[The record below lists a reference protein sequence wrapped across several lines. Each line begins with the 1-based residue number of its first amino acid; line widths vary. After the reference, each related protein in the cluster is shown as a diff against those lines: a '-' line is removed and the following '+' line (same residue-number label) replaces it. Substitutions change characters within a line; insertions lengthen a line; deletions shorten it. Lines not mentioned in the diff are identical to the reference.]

1 VTSAPL
7 CAGVLVKY
15 ATVKMSFKVR
25 RTVRRMTEEGKQ
37 SGKSQR
43 NRRKTLTGSSV
54 MDGWQ
59 KLELCVQRGLFED
72 IAEYRGAHPRKED
85 EMHFCF
91 PFLSRNGRCIDF
103 EGNIKVSLVH
113 LAILEKKPEVLVA
126 ILEGMEIEVLKKAV
140 TTNIVIIEQER
151 VVPVKRP
158 TGEATKRM
166 FTVVGKLGASLK
178 VVSSSQTEVDWR
190 LTYEWNALHLAVKH
204 DVECLKVL
212 LYTLEENLS
221 QEELETILNTV
232 DSKRRSILHL
242 AAMDKVS
249 STPTKLLL
257 DCGIKV
263 DDFDEYLVTPL
274 HCAAK
279 FGVVDTVREL
289 LDHEADRNQSQK
301 DVSERSVMHYANS
314 AQMVKFFLERDYEP
328 TLDILKHQT
337 MQSPENVKVI
347 LDTCVHL
354 NDRENLLVL
363 DLSLGME
370 HDRTGDTSIDGE
382 SHFLRNFVTEGN
394 LLQAPII
401 ESMLKMKWQAVKRV
415 LFFDLIIYMI
425 FIIGMTVVICYS
437 TLPEP
442 DKKTK
447 LEKSELELVDL
458 VVRNYREEL
467 QRRGFLMTKDLSN
480 ITLVRQDNNTK
491 YVPYAN
497 TAFDPHF
504 QDLSKEKVFLP
515 YFGFLGIF
523 GITVLCFIMFIIR
536 EMLELIADGPR
547 RYFSCVENVFQVFII
562 CLTFICMVF
571 LDDYIHHR
579 HAYELLQVMTVFFG
593 WLGLTSQLAKFPA
606 VGIYIHM
613 SWRVFRQL
621 VLSLLVFMTI
631 ILAFSF
637 SFHLALRKHPVFDNA
652 FTSFMKTINMM
663 VGEYNFDY
671 NFTFESVQTVGG
683 SNGIVQIL
691 LIFFIFLV
699 SITIANLIIA
709 IIIANI
715 NKMVEEA
722 EAYQLQKT
730 VAQLSSVHNVK
741 QALIQ
746 CLPFFRSIF
755 SATLYDYL
763 GKKTILCVKVD
774 ERNPRVSWQNTVES
788 WFSSSVHHHP
798 VYTYDPVYKKE
809 MDLTQFYLP
818 EPIIQRALRCC
829 REKRSIL
836 MCGGK
841 YEGDC
846 DDYSSGWREVL
857 HGEGEIQYL
866 ED

>member
-1 VTSAPL
+1 
-7 CAGVLVKY
+7 
-15 ATVKMSFKVR
+15 
-25 RTVRRMTEEGKQ
+25 VRRMTEDGKQ
-37 SGKSQR
+37 GGKSQR
-43 NRRKTLTGSSV
+43 NRRKTVTGSSV

-72 IAEYRGAHPRKED
+72 IAEYRGAHHKKED

-91 PFLSRNGRCIDF
+91 PFITRSGRCIDF
-103 EGNIKVSLVH
+103 EGNIKISLVH

-126 ILEGMEIEVLKKAV
+126 IIEGMEIEVLKKAV
-140 TTNIVIIEQER
+140 ITNIVIVEQER
-151 VVPVKRP
+151 VVPLKRQN
-158 TGEATKRM
+158 GEATKRM

-204 DVECLKVL
+204 DVQCLKVL

-221 QEELETILNTV
+221 QDELDTILNTV
-232 DSKRRSILHL
+232 DSKRRSVLHL

-257 DCGIKV
+257 DCGVKV
-263 DDFDEYLVTPL
+263 DDFDEFLVTPL

-301 DVSERSVMHYANS
+301 DVSERSVLHYANS
-314 AQMVKFFLERDYEP
+314 APMVKFLLERDYEP
-328 TLDILKHQT
+328 SLDILKHQT

-354 NDRENLLVL
+354 NERENLLVM
-363 DLSLGME
+363 DFSLGME
-370 HDRTGDTSIDGE
+370 HDRNGDTSIDGE
-382 SHFLRNFVTEGN
+382 CHFLRNFVTERD
-394 LLQAPII
+394 LLKAPIV

-415 LFFDLIIYMI
+415 LFFDLLIYMM

-437 TLPEP
+437 TFPEP
-442 DKKTK
+442 QKQTK
-447 LEKSELELVDL
+447 LVKSELELVDL
-458 VVRNYREEL
+458 VLKNYKEEL
-467 QRRGFLMTKDLSN
+467 GRRGYLFTKDLGN
-480 ITLVRQDNNTK
+480 ITIIREDNSTP

-497 TAFDPHF
+497 TPFDPHYTEMVKNREF
-504 QDLSKEKVFLP
+504 MP
-515 YFGFLGIF
+515 YFAFIAVV
-523 GITVLCFIMFIIR
+523 GITIICFIMFIIR

-547 RYFSCVENVFQVFII
+547 RYFSCFENAFQVFII
-562 CLTFICMVF
+562 FLAFICMVF
-571 LDDYIHHR
+571 LDDYDHHR
-579 HAYELLQVMTVFFG
+579 HAYEILQVMTVFFG
-593 WLGLTSQLAKFPA
+593 WLGLTSQLAKFPV

-671 NFTFESVQTVGG
+671 NFTFESVQSVGG
-683 SNGIVQIL
+683 RNGIVQIL

-699 SITIANLIIA
+699 SVTIANLIIA

-722 EAYQLQKT
+722 EAYQLQRT

-741 QALIQ
+741 QTLIR

-755 SATLYDYL
+755 SATLQDYV
-763 GKKTILCVKVD
+763 GKKTVLCVRVD
-774 ERNPRVSWQNTVES
+774 ERNPRVTWQNTVES
-788 WFSSSVHHHP
+788 WFSSGVRHHT

-809 MDLTQFYLP
+809 MDPTQFHLP
-818 EPIIQRALRCC
+818 QQIIERAMRCC
-829 REKRSIL
+829 KDKRSIS

-846 DDYSSGWREVL
+846 EDYSSSWRDVL
-857 HGEGEIQYL
+857 HGEGEMYL
-866 ED
+866 HD